1 MHGMAESGQDWV
13 PTDDDLAY
21 WRFLRL
27 AGRQLA
33 AHLCLTDG
41 TATMWARP
49 REPFMRQ
56 AFWNKHAG
64 HEHVFVVDLLDQ
76 HLKAKLEP

>member
-1 MHGMAESGQDWV
+1 MAEAGHDWA

-27 AGRQLA
+27 ARRPLA
-33 AHLCLTDG
+33 AHLCLKDG

-56 AFWNKHAG
+56 AFWTKHAG
-64 HEHVFVVDLLDQ
+64 HEHVFIADVLDRCLQ
-76 HLKAKLEP
+76 AKHQS

>member
-1 MHGMAESGQDWV
+1 
-13 PTDDDLAY
+13 
-21 WRFLRL
+21 
-27 AGRQLA
+27 
-33 AHLCLTDG
+33 
-41 TATMWARP
+41 MWARP

-64 HEHVFVVDLLDQ
+64 HEHVFVADLLDQ